1 MGDDGTRVLH
11 AVDEREFVAWAT
23 HVRRC
28 VNGCR
33 VSLGVECAEAVPL
46 REAVT
51 GARAAARSVC
61 SGGG

>member
-1 MGDDGTRVLH
+1 MSDRAARVLH
-11 AVDEREFVAWAT
+11 AVEEREFLAWAT

-46 REAVT
+46 REAVDE
-51 GARAAARSVC
+51 ARVRTAP
-61 SGGG
+61 GP